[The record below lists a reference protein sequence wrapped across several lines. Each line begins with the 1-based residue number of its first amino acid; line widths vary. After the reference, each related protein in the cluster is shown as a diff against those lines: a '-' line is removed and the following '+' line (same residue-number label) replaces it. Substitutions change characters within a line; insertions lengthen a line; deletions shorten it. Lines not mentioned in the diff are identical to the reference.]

1 MKDDHLPTSTQPLVL
16 VYGPYNADGLA
27 ELGRRFDVRHLA
39 SRDLGELSEAERG
52 EVRAVA
58 VAGHLPNAV
67 VDALPALEIVGH
79 FGVGYDGVDARHAA
93 ARGVAVTNTPDVLT
107 EEVADTAVALVL
119 MTVRELHH
127 AEAHAR
133 SGEWERKGAYPLTR
147 FSLRGKTVGIMGL
160 GRIGLAIARRLE
172 SFGVAIRYHNRSE
185 RTDVAYPYDPS
196 LEALAQSSDILLNV
210 APGGASTDK
219 AINAGVLRALGPD
232 GILVN
237 VGRGSTVDEPA
248 LIDALEQG
256 TIAAAGLD
264 VFADEPRIPE
274 RLRNLRNTVLLP
286 HVASASRDTRILMGN
301 LVADNLSRWF
311 AGEPLETPVPESQE
325 AGLTRRA

>member
-1 MKDDHLPTSTQPLVL
+1 MPDSTQPLVL

-27 ELGRRFDVRHLA
+27 ELGRRFAVRHLV
-39 SRDLGELSEAERG
+39 SRDAAELSEEERG
-52 EVRAVA
+52 KIRAVA
-58 VAGHLPNAV
+58 VAGHLPNALM
-67 VDALPALEIVGH
+67 DALPHLEIVGH
-79 FGVGYDGVDARHAA
+79 FGVGYDGVDAHHAA

-127 AEAHAR
+127 AEAYAR
-133 SGEWERKGAYPLTR
+133 SGEWERKGPYPLTR

-160 GRIGLAIARRLE
+160 GRIGLAIAKRLE
-172 SFGVAIRYHNRSE
+172 AFGVAIRYHNRSE
-185 RTDVAYPYDPS
+185 RSDVSYAYDPS
-196 LEALAQSSDILLNV
+196 LVALAQSSDIFLNV
-210 APGGASTDK
+210 APGGPSTDK
-219 AINAGVLRALGPD
+219 AIDAEVLRALGPD
-232 GILVN
+232 GILIN

-248 LIDALEQG
+248 LIEALEQG
-256 TIAAAGLD
+256 TIASAGLD

-274 RLRNLRNTVLLP
+274 RLRKLPNTVLLP

-311 AGEPLETPVPESQE
+311 AGEALETPVPESE
-325 AGLTRRA
+325 KVGLTRRA